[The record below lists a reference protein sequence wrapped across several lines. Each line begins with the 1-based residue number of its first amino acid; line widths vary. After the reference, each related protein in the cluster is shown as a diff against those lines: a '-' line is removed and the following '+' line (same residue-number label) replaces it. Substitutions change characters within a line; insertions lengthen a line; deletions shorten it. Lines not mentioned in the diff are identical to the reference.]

1 MKITFTDVDL
11 VVENNEVLKN
21 ISLRIRDGLFTSI
34 IGPNGAGK
42 SSILRII
49 VKDIVD
55 YSGFVTD
62 VSQEDV
68 TYLPQD
74 LYPPPFLRI
83 NEILSLAFLG
93 QKLSS
98 LQEEE
103 ILDDLL
109 TLCGIDHLRDRVLD
123 DVSVGE
129 RQRVWL
135 AFALAQD
142 KDLILI
148 DEPLSAVDVFSRKDF
163 FNLLKDTINR
173 GKTLVVVTHDV
184 DMAVQYSD
192 YLIVL
197 RDGEKLYEGDPAHF
211 QDAILGF

>member
-1 MKITFTDVDL
+1 MNITFSDVGL
-11 VVENNEVLKN
+11 VLGGNDVLKN

-42 SSILRII
+42 SSVLRII

-55 YSGFVTD
+55 HSGFVTD
-62 VSQEDV
+62 VRQEDV

-83 NEILSLAFLG
+83 SEILSLAFLG
-93 QKLSS
+93 QKLAT

-109 TLCGIDHLRDRVLD
+109 TLCGVDHLRDRVLD
-123 DVSVGE
+123 DVSAGE

-173 GKTLVVVTHDV
+173 GKTLVVVTHDI

-192 YLIVL
+192 HLIFL
-197 RDGEKLYEGDPAHF
+197 SDGQKLYEGDPAHF
-211 QDAILGF
+211 QDSTFGF